1 MENFKKIY
9 IEVTNICN
17 LSCSFCHLSK
27 RPQAFMGSA
36 NFEAVLKKLHGH
48 TRYIYLHVLG
58 EAMLHP
64 ELKLLLEISLQHG
77 MQVNLSSNGT
87 LLEEKGELLLEAKAL
102 RQINIS
108 LHSFERANTAELDD
122 YLGGILAFVA
132 RVQEEKSSLL
142 LNLRLWNIQEIS
154 SSLVGKLDSEILRR
168 LQEFFK
174 LPDGF
179 ASGLAPGR
187 SFTVAPGIFLGQERQ
202 FNWPHHASDI
212 FSRKG
217 TCRGLRDHVAILVDG
232 TVVPCCLDAE
242 ADIPLGNIHQQSLG
256 QILDGPRASRLLDGF
271 NQQKLVESLCQ
282 RCNFRSRFQ

>member
-1 MENFKKIY
+1 MEIFKKIY
-9 IEVTNICN
+9 IEVTNTCN

-27 RPQAFMGSA
+27 RPKAFMGSS
-36 NFEAVLKKLHGH
+36 NFADVLKKLHGH

-58 EAMLHP
+58 EILLHP
-64 ELKLLLEISLQHG
+64 ELKLLLAISLHHG

-87 LLEEKGELLLEAKAL
+87 LLKEKGELLLKSKAL

-108 LHSFERANTAELDD
+108 LHSFERANTAALDE
-122 YLGGILAFVA
+122 YMSGILAFIA
-132 RVQEEKSSLL
+132 RVQEEESSLL
-142 LNLRLWNIQEIS
+142 VNLRLWNIQEIS

-212 FSRKG
+212 VSRKG
-217 TCRGLRDHVAILVDG
+217 TCRGLRDHIAILVDG

-256 QILDGPRASRLLDGF
+256 QILDGPRASRMRDGF